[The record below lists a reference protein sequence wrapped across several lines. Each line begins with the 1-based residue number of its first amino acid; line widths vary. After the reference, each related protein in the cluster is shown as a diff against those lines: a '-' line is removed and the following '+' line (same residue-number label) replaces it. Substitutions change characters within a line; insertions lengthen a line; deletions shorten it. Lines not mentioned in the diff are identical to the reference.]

1 MKSETLTN
9 SIKTAFIASTKLL
22 FFLLI
27 PAIVFSKATPPTSCN
42 LSITIKNAA
51 NNSPMDNC
59 TVIIRKDKYSYSRTT
74 QADGLANFTS
84 LSSGSWFVSIYKEG
98 YERLNKSFTIKEGMA
113 TLNQNYIL
121 RVKETKIELDSKL
134 GGDKAKLGNV
144 SELKE
149 DFKMHD
155 IPDYGGATQTIQ
167 YYTPVQHLGYK
178 VNTDK
183 VVSNQYMNQ
192 NTQQNNFHQ
201 NYYPQDTVVEN
212 ISGENYSAIVENAW
226 KSATADPL
234 STLSIDVDNA
244 SYSNIR
250 RFITSGQMPP
260 KDAIRL
266 EEMINYFKYDYEKPK
281 SDTVPF
287 NIISN
292 ASTCPWAEGH
302 YLVHIGMQGRVV
314 EDKNLPPA
322 NLVFLIDVSGS
333 MSEELP
339 LLKESLKLLVEK
351 MRAEDKISL
360 VVYAGSSGLVLP
372 ATSGNDKKTIIE
384 ALDKLQSGGS
394 TAGGAGIML
403 AYKTARDNYI
413 KNGNNRVI
421 LCTDGDFNVG
431 VSNESDLLKLI
442 EEKRKENVSLSTLGF
457 GSGNYQ
463 DAKMELLADNGNG
476 NYSYIDGLD
485 EAKKILVSQLGGT
498 LYTIAKDVKLQLEWN
513 PAYVKS
519 YRLIGYEN
527 RMLNKEDFNND
538 KKDAGDLGSGH
549 NVTAL
554 YEAIPNTSNEEPV
567 DVDKLKYQK
576 TNITRKEEG
585 QPIEEMLTI
594 KLRYKNPV
602 QDMAK
607 ADDPSKLLSYT
618 LGTKVT
624 PFASSSENLR
634 WAASVASFGMLLR
647 GSEFMGAT
655 SFDKINE
662 WASNAMTFDPEGYR
676 KGFITLL
683 NDAKKIKD
691 GLSAV
696 EKH

>member
-59 TVIIRKDKYSYSRTT
+59 TVIIRKDKHSYSRTT

-134 GGDKAKLGNV
+134 GGDKAKLGKMQEV
-144 SELKE
+144 KE
-149 DFKMHD
+149 D
-155 IPDYGGATQTIQ
+155 IYLYNVPDYGGATQTIQ
-167 YYTPVQHLGYK
+167 YYSPVQHLGYK
-178 VNTDK
+178 VNANK
-183 VVSNQYMNQ
+183 VVSNQYNYQ

-234 STLSIDVDNA
+234 STFSIDVDNA

-266 EEMINYFKYDYEKPK
+266 EEMINYFKYDYEKPV

-292 ASTCPWAEGH
+292 ASSCPWAEGH

-431 VSNESDLLKLI
+431 VSNESDLRKLI

-485 EAKKILVSQLGGT
+485 EAKKVLVSQLGGT

-527 RMLNKEDFNND
+527 RVLNKEDFNND
-538 KKDAGDLGSGH
+538 KKDAGELGSGH

-554 YEAIPNTSNEEPV
+554 YEVIPASSTEKKVEV
-567 DVDKLKYQK
+567 DNLKYQK
-576 TNITRKEEG
+576 TNIVKKDEG
-585 QPIEEMLTI
+585 KPIEEMLTI
-594 KLRYKNPV
+594 KLRYKTPL
-602 QDMAK
+602 QDIAK
-607 ADDPSKLLSYT
+607 TDAPSKLLSYS

-634 WAASVASFGMLLR
+634 WAASVASLGMLLR
-647 GSEFMGAT
+647 GSEFMGTT
-655 SFDKINE
+655 SFDKIKE
-662 WASNAMTFDPEGYR
+662 WASNAMTFDPEDYR
-676 KGFITLL
+676 KGFITLV